1 MKINDVL
8 PTYIFGNNND
18 YEYAYL
24 LISLKLDDDYDNILN
39 ILNSFIDFEIFS
51 NNNQYYYQLHND
63 LNLIILVDILE
74 HIYENNKQFRYLLKF
89 KLKSK
94 KHPST
99 IHINKK
105 GEFVFTNQRIRNIS
119 I

>member
-1 MKINDVL
+1 MKMATD
-8 PTYIFGNNND
+8 IFGNSND

-24 LISLKLDDDYDNILN
+24 LTCLRFDDDNDDILN
-39 ILNSFIDFEIFS
+39 KLNNFIDIEIYADTS
-51 NNNQYYYQLHND
+51 YNKQYYYQLHNNS
-63 LNLIILVDILE
+63 NLINLVDNLE

-99 IHINKK
+99 IHLSKK
-105 GEFVFTNQRIRNIS
+105 GNHVFTRQRSKNIS